1 MNFSLW
7 PNRKR
12 TTPHHRHRPITIRI
26 PPRPTQPINQIP
38 LRTLILLP
46 KHPILIKT
54 ILITSINNKIFK
66 ITILTTISRIEKSNI
81 IYFVIAAITVF
92 AWSFAWTSMNITK
105 RHLNAFTAEY
115 VVTQSETTKTL
126 TSANAAT
133 KIKLL
138 RK

>member
-26 PPRPTQPINQIP
+26 PPRPTQPIHQIP

-66 ITILTTISRIEKSNI
+66 ITILTTISRIEKSHSRNHRFRLIIRLDINEYNKKTSQCIYGRICRNTIGNYQNI
-81 IYFVIAAITVF
+81 DISECRDENKI
-92 AWSFAWTSMNITK
+92 ITK
-105 RHLNAFTAEY
+105 
-115 VVTQSETTKTL
+115 VKS
-126 TSANAAT
+126 
-133 KIKLL
+133 
-138 RK
+138 